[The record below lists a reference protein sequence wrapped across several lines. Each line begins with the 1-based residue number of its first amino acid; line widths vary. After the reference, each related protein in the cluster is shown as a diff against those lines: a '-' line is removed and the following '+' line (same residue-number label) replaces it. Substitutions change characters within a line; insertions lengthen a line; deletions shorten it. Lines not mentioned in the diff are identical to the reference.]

1 MDNVFLNEA
10 LKRLLNLPTHPV
22 SVKYI
27 ETFDE
32 DVEWEL
38 ADLGFYR
45 PRNPVNLCQGVGLAR
60 HHGRKVLLA
69 AEDMACII
77 GAAAGG
83 LHPFDNVLASGEI
96 GVKDGIRCSPELC
109 REMFETLP
117 RIEHGEV
124 EAVAFAPLKEMP
136 LEFDQVILYGTPLE
150 MLKVITAY
158 LYDREARL
166 DMSTCAKYGVCV
178 EGMASSYNSG
188 ELTVGFPCR
197 GERVSSMVQ
206 DHEIYVTIPA
216 EHLEAVVT
224 GLEATKH
231 LLPSPMPF
239 GGVDQEPTF
248 LPDYYLTE
256 ESKGRMGRK
265 VRS

>member
-1 MDNVFLNEA
+1 
-10 LKRLLNLPTHPV
+10 
-22 SVKYI
+22 
-27 ETFDE
+27 
-32 DVEWEL
+32 
-38 ADLGFYR
+38 
-45 PRNPVNLCQGVGLAR
+45 
-60 HHGRKVLLA
+60 RKVLLA

-83 LHPFDNVLASGEI
+83 LHPFDKALASGEI
-96 GVKDGIRCSPELC
+96 GVKDGIRCNPELC

-117 RIEHGEV
+117 RIEYGEV
-124 EAVAFAPLKEMP
+124 EAVAFAPLQDMP

-158 LYDREARL
+158 LYDREARI
-166 DMSTCAKYGVCV
+166 DVSTCAKYGVCV
-178 EGMASSYNSG
+178 EGMASSYNRG
-188 ELTVGFPCR
+188 ELTVGFPCQ

-206 DHEIYVTIPA
+206 DHEISVTVPA
-216 EHLEAVVT
+216 GHLEAVVK
-224 GLEATKH
+224 GLEETMH

-239 GGVDQEPTF
+239 GGVDQEPNF

-265 VRS
+265 S

>member
-1 MDNVFLNEA
+1 MDNVAIYEG

-22 SVKYI
+22 AVKYI
-27 ETFDE
+27 EAFDE

-38 ADLGFYR
+38 VDLGFYR
-45 PRNPVNLCQGVGLAR
+45 PKNPVNLCQGVGLAR

-69 AEDMACII
+69 AEDMACVI
-77 GAAAGG
+77 GASAGG
-83 LHPFDNVLASGEI
+83 LHPFDETLASGEI
-96 GVKDGIRCSPELC
+96 GVKDGVRCSPELC
-109 REMFETLP
+109 REMYASMP
-117 RIEHGEV
+117 RIEEVEV
-124 EAVAFAPLKEMP
+124 EALAFAPLQDMP
-136 LEFDQVILYGTPLE
+136 FEFDQVILYGTPLE

-178 EGMASSYNSG
+178 EGMAMGYNTR
-188 ELTVGFPCR
+188 ELVVGFPCR

-206 DHEIYVTIPA
+206 DHEIYVTVPA
-216 EHLEAVVT
+216 GDLESVVN
-224 GLEATKH
+224 GLEETKH

-256 ESKGRMGRK
+256 EAKRRMGR
-265 VRS
+265 RNQT

>member
-1 MDNVFLNEA
+1 MHELDLGKTMDNVFLNEA

-27 ETFDE
+27 GTFDE
-32 DVEWEL
+32 NVEWDL

-83 LHPFDNVLASGEI
+83 LYPFDKTLASGEI
-96 GVKDGIRCSPELC
+96 GVKDGFRCNPEFC

-117 RIEHGEV
+117 RIEHSEV

-136 LEFDQVILYGTPLE
+136 
-150 MLKVITAY
+150 
-158 LYDREARL
+158 
-166 DMSTCAKYGVCV
+166 
-178 EGMASSYNSG
+178 
-188 ELTVGFPCR
+188 
-197 GERVSSMVQ
+197 
-206 DHEIYVTIPA
+206 
-216 EHLEAVVT
+216 
-224 GLEATKH
+224 
-231 LLPSPMPF
+231 F
-239 GGVDQEPTF
+239 GGVDQETSF
-248 LPDYYLTE
+248 LPDYFTE

-265 VRS
+265 S